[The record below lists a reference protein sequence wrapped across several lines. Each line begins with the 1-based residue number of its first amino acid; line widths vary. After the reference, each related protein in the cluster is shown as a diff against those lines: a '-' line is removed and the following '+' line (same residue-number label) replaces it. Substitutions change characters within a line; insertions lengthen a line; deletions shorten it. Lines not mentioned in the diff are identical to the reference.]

1 MSDVPER
8 LAGPHH
14 PETIAIGHG
23 YDAAAAY
30 GAVKPPIVL
39 TSTFTYPTAA
49 AAKEAHRT
57 FFQSTHPD
65 EAEFIYAR
73 LDHPNLRMVQER
85 FAALDGAEACAA
97 FASGM
102 AAISAVLLATV
113 RPGDTVVHT
122 APLYGGTLG
131 LLNGLLADL
140 GVRAFAITDALAP
153 AAIAEA
159 MARATAAGRLALVM
173 VESPANPTAGLTDIR
188 AVVAAAKALGRSSHR
203 PLVVVDNTFLG
214 PFAQRPLE
222 EGADLAITS
231 LTKYAGGHSDV
242 LGGAVT
248 GSAAALLPVRKLRT
262 SLGTH
267 LDPFSAWLTLRSLET
282 LPLRAER
289 AARNAAAVAAFLN
302 DHAKVTAVSYLG
314 FLAEGTAARAVYDRQ
329 CRGAGSTFSFR
340 IDGGE
345 REAFAMLDRLRVI
358 RMAVSLGGTETLICH
373 SATTTHYSVAP
384 EVRAAVGVDDASLR
398 ISIGLEHPDD
408 LIADLDQALG
418 AIRPLART

>member
-1 MSDVPER
+1 MTDAPQRV
-8 LAGPHH
+8 AGPHH
-14 PETIAIGHG
+14 AETLAVGHG
-23 YDAAAAY
+23 YDATAAY

-49 AAKEAHRT
+49 AAKEAHRA
-57 FFQSTHPD
+57 FFEGTSQD
-65 EAEFIYAR
+65 EAGYIYAR

-97 FASGM
+97 FSSGM
-102 AAISAVLLATV
+102 AAISATLLATV
-113 RPGDTVVHT
+113 RPGDTIVHT

-131 LLNGLLADL
+131 LLNGLMTEL
-140 GVRAFAITDALAP
+140 GVRSFAVHDALDP
-153 AAIAEA
+153 ASIAAA
-159 MARATAAGRLALVM
+159 MAAATAQGRLAMVM
-173 VESPANPTAGLTDIR
+173 VESPANPTAGLADIQ
-188 AVVAAAKALGRSSHR
+188 AVVAAADALRRSGHR

-222 EGADLAITS
+222 EGADLSITS
-231 LTKYAGGHSDV
+231 LTKYAGGHSDT

-248 GSAAALLPVRKLRT
+248 GSASTVAPVRRLRT
-262 SLGTH
+262 VLGTH
-267 LDPFSAWLTLRSLET
+267 LDPFSSWLTLRSLET

-289 AARNAAAVAAFLN
+289 AAQNAAAVATFLR
-302 DHAKVTAVSYLG
+302 DHAKVTHVTYLG
-314 FLAEGTAARAVYDRQ
+314 FLPEGSPARAVYDRQ
-329 CRGAGSTFSFR
+329 CRGAGSTFAFR

-345 REAFAMLDRLRVI
+345 LEAFAMLDRLRII

-373 SATTTHYSVAP
+373 SASTTHYSVAP

-408 LIADLDQALG
+408 LIADLTHALD
-418 AIRPLART
+418 AV